1 MYKADHITDFGFE
14 PQLENTATGEV
25 NGIGRY
31 GVWGWTGRK
40 MEVID
45 TGNDLEALLKKHNL
59 TKDKVQDLSHL
70 IPQPKKGE

>member
-25 NGIGRY
+25 QGIGRY
-31 GVWGWTGRK
+31 GVWNNNGD
-40 MEVID
+40 VID
-45 TGNDLEALLKKHNL
+45 TGNDLDALLKKHNL

-70 IPQPKKGE
+70 IPQPQKGE